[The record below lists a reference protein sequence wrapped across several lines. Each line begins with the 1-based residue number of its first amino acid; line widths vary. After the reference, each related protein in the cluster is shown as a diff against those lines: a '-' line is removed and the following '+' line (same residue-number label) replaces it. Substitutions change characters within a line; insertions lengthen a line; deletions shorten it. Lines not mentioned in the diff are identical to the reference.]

1 MLGMIRDLVLGLSL
15 DVIGCAC
22 EAGKRGQIG
31 EECVDRV
38 ADVVV
43 QRWFA
48 SLGKPS

>member
-1 MLGMIRDLVLGLSL
+1 MIRDSVLGLSL
-15 DVIGCAC
+15 NVIGCAC
-22 EAGKRGQIG
+22 EAGKRGQLG

-48 SLGKPS
+48 FFGKPAGE